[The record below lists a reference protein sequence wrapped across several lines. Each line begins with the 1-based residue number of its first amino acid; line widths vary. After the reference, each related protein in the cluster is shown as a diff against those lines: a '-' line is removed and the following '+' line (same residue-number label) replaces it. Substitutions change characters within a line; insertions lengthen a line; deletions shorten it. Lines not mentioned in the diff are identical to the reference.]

1 MKKLLS
7 FLLAVTMM
15 VSMLSVN
22 AFAAEAECDVA
33 EAPAEATM
41 YDVELN
47 SSGIVSITDENGAA
61 APRSVTSSISG
72 YGNANLTS
80 SSNVMVVWVDAS
92 GFGGV
97 GITVT
102 TSCSNWNGTIT
113 FNVTPNNGSAI
124 LGNKY
129 ISSNG
134 TSEFHNLWHNS
145 PAYYTIAFG
154 GIPAGYTVHAQVWI
168 YG

>member
-1 MKKLLS
+1 MKKMLS

-47 SSGIVSITDENGAA
+47 SSGIVSITDENGVA

-72 YGNANLTS
+72 YGSSNLTS
-80 SSNVMVVWVDAS
+80 SSTLMVVWVDAS
-92 GFGGV
+92 GTGGM

-102 TSCSNWNGTIT
+102 TSCSTWNGQIT
-113 FNVTPNNGSAI
+113 FNVASNSGYVPVGGKT
-124 LGNKY
+124 
-129 ISSNG
+129 ISTNG
-134 TSEFHNLWHNS
+134 TSVFNNLWHSS

-154 GIPAGYTVHAQVWI
+154 GIPSGHTIHAQVWI